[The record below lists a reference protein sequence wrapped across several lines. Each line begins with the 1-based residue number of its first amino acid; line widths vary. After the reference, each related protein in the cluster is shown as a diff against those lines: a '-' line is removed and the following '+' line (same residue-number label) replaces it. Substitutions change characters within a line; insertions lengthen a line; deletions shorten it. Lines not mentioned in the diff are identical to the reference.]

1 VHVKCPPAYPYDS
14 RVSDVRWLTDGEQG
28 SWRAFLT
35 SSLLLQ
41 DRLNRELN
49 AAHGLTMADYEILVR
64 LSEADQ
70 RRMRMTELAQV
81 TLSSKSRLSHQI
93 TRMENAGLVRRQEC
107 DLDRRGFFAVLTDEG
122 WQRLVEA
129 APTHV
134 RGVREHLV
142 DQMSPAQFHDLGVS
156 CGLVAGHLQGGSS
169 TTSD

>member
-1 VHVKCPPAYPYDS
+1 VA
-14 RVSDVRWLTDGEQG
+14 DVRWLSDDEQV

-41 DRLNRELN
+41 DRLNRELT

-70 RRMRMTELAQV
+70 RRMRMTELADV

-122 WQRLVEA
+122 WQRLVAA

-142 DQMSPAQFHDLGVS
+142 DQMSPARFHDLGQS
-156 CGLVAGHLQGGSS
+156 CALVADHLQAGS
-169 TTSD
+169 TLTSD

>member
-1 VHVKCPPAYPYDS
+1 VA
-14 RVSDVRWLTDGEQG
+14 DVRWLSDDEQV
-28 SWRAFLT
+28 SWRAFL
-35 SSLLLQ
+35 SSSMLLQ
-41 DRLNRELN
+41 DRLNRELSS
-49 AAHGLTMADYEILVR
+49 AHGLTMADYEILVR

-107 DLDRRGFFAVLTDEG
+107 DLDRRGFFAVLTDDG

-142 DQMSPAQFHDLGVS
+142 DQLSPVQFHDLGRS
-156 CGLVAGHLQGGSS
+156 CALVADHLQTGGS

>member
-1 VHVKCPPAYPYDS
+1 VTE
-14 RVSDVRWLTDGEQG
+14 VRWLSDDEQI

-41 DRLNRELN
+41 DRLNRELS

-107 DLDRRGFFAVLTDEG
+107 DLDRRGYFAVLTDEG
-122 WQRLVEA
+122 WQRLVAA

-134 RGVREHLV
+134 RGVRGHLV
-142 DQMSPAQFHDLGVS
+142 DQMSPTQFHDLGES
-156 CGLVAGHLQGGSS
+156 CALVADHLQHGDTDGS
-169 TTSD
+169 D